1 MSSYC
6 AMLWLYRNPI
16 VDWQCKWTKCFFMIL
31 ISLHLIGNIFLTHAL
46 LGSHLCFPLSSF
58 VGFGFTL
65 SRISS
70 WKLLFADDI
79 VVVLLHGTSTGRNSH
94 FSFHWKPS
102 GAKHRQAPV
111 SSIKCSN
118 VLQFRMGDIGK
129 DN

>member
-1 MSSYC
+1 M
-6 AMLWLYRNPI
+6 
-16 VDWQCKWTKCFFMIL
+16 FFMIL
-31 ISLHLIGNIFLTHAL
+31 TSLHLIGNIFLIYAL

-79 VVVLLHGTSTGRNSH
+79 AVVVLHGTSTGRNSH
-94 FSFHWKPS
+94 LSFYGKPF
-102 GAKHRQAPV
+102 GATHGQAPV
-111 SSIKCSN
+111 SGIKCSN
-118 VLQFRMGDIGK
+118 VLQFRVGDIGK